1 MTQYDYLMRRK
12 RQELAAEDWG
22 NEVADIH
29 AFNTEQVTMWYDNRP
44 DDGHVLDVRYNNGKI
59 KRTLST
65 GRVVWIGEQI
75 SKKSMIELFSSYMED
90 LRSGTRQNR

>member
-1 MTQYDYLMRRK
+1 MTQYDYIMRRK

-22 NEVADIH
+22 NKVADIH
-29 AFNTEQVTMWYDNRP
+29 AFNTEQVTMWYDNRL
-44 DDGHVLDVRYNNGKI
+44 DDGHVLDVRYNNGKV

-75 SKKSMIELFSSYMED
+75 SKKSMVEMFSNYMED
-90 LRSGTRQNR
+90 LRYGSRQNR

>member
-1 MTQYDYLMRRK
+1 MTQYDYIMRRK

-29 AFNTEQVTMWYDNRP
+29 AFNTEQVTMWYDNRL
-44 DDGHVLDVRYNNGKI
+44 DDGHVLDVRYNNGKV

-75 SKKSMIELFSSYMED
+75 SKKSMVEMFSNYMEG
-90 LRSGTRQNR
+90 LRYGSRQNR

>member
-1 MTQYDYLMRRK
+1 MTQYDYIMRRK

-29 AFNTEQVTMWYDNRP
+29 AFNTEQVTMWYDNRL
-44 DDGHVLDVRYNNGKI
+44 DDGHDLDVRYSNDKV

-75 SKKSMIELFSSYMED
+75 SKKSMVEMFSNYMED
-90 LRSGTRQNR
+90 LHYGSRQNR